1 VFYFKNSK
9 TLGEAILMLRGLLNE
24 WQWYWTCI
32 GILFGFTLVFNILS
46 ILALQFLKCMYDK
59 QTQILFLT
67 EGIRILMLLI
77 TFAAPHILML
87 LITFA
92 APHKREVNIKSQDR
106 QNKVYNDQ
114 AVVNVNASID
124 QSLPFQPLTL
134 VFKNIN
140 YSVKLPKVLSRL
152 RKSFQNP

>member
-1 VFYFKNSK
+1 
-9 TLGEAILMLRGLLNE
+9 MLRGLLNE

-77 TFAAPHILML
+77 TFAAPR
-87 LITFA
+87 
-92 APHKREVNIKSQDR
+92 KREVNIKSQDR

>member
-1 VFYFKNSK
+1 
-9 TLGEAILMLRGLLNE
+9 
-24 WQWYWTCI
+24 
-32 GILFGFTLVFNILS
+32 
-46 ILALQFLKCMYDK
+46 
-59 QTQILFLT
+59 
-67 EGIRILMLLI
+67 MLLI
-77 TFAAPHILML
+77 TFAAPR
-87 LITFA
+87 
-92 APHKREVNIKSQDR
+92 KREVNIKSQDR

>member
-1 VFYFKNSK
+1 MFYFKNSK

-77 TFAAPHILML
+77 TFAAPR
-87 LITFA
+87 
-92 APHKREVNIKSQDR
+92 KREVNIKSQDR

>member
-1 VFYFKNSK
+1 VFYFKNYK

-46 ILALQFLKCMYDK
+46 VLALHFLKCMYHK

-67 EGIRILMLLI
+67 EGTRILMLI
-77 TFAAPHILML
+77 
-87 LITFA
+87 ITFA

-106 QNKVYNDQ
+106 QNKEYNDQ
-114 AVVNVNASID
+114 AVVNVNASIG

-140 YSVKLPKVLSRL
+140 YSVELPKVLS
-152 RKSFQNP
+152 

>member
-1 VFYFKNSK
+1 
-9 TLGEAILMLRGLLNE
+9 
-24 WQWYWTCI
+24 
-32 GILFGFTLVFNILS
+32 
-46 ILALQFLKCMYDK
+46 
-59 QTQILFLT
+59 
-67 EGIRILMLLI
+67 MLLI

-134 VFKNIN
+134 VLKNIN
-140 YSVKLPKVLSRL
+140 YSVELPKVLSRL
-152 RKSFQNP
+152 KKSFQNP